1 MKIDRLFDDTEC
13 IRKAVMALIVSC
25 SFSWFRLWPQ
35 SSCVITFYCR
45 HHFLSR
51 MNDSHQDCCQKFMM
65 VIMTA
70 CIDVHMLVYFMNLLC
85 ILIICFAT
93 VLGKVG
99 QERRYH
105 GKYFSYRVCSH
116 VLIILSWECKCIL
129 GHKSWSTPRE
139 SQTLCCY
146 KNAMTCKKDVK
157 RKSKHTLS
165 CNDPFKW
172 HHYWTVLGYVRM
184 VEGWSL
190 IAFRSHLSSHSSS
203 WESCGE
209 RTMDKHPKAKQEIS
223 LTRQT
228 VKKTA
233 EFAVRHASRIFDDY
247 DLKGYSQEVS

>member
-1 MKIDRLFDDTEC
+1 M
-13 IRKAVMALIVSC
+13 VSALTSVFVCNYILLSA
-25 SFSWFRLWPQ
+25 SFSLTYEWLTSRLLPEIHDGNHDSVHWCAYASLFHEFAMYPYHMFRD
-35 SSCVITFYCR
+35 C
-45 HHFLSR
+45 SR
-51 MNDSHQDCCQKFMM
+51 KSRSGKTLPWQVFFISGMFTRSYHSLLRMQMYSRSQK
-65 VIMTA
+65 
-70 CIDVHMLVYFMNLLC
+70 LVNP
-85 ILIICFAT
+85 
-93 VLGKVG
+93 K
-99 QERRYH
+99 
-105 GKYFSYRVCSH
+105 RVTDY
-116 VLIILSWECKCIL
+116 I
-129 GHKSWSTPRE
+129 
-139 SQTLCCY
+139 CCY

-209 RTMDKHPKAKQEIS
+209 RTVDKHPKAKQEIS